1 MIEISRNYEHTTLF
15 SPPSSFETI
24 MLSMNICEH
33 IVVCCGHT
41 FVKVLTI
48 DHPCMSLCSCHFREG
63 HLEVVQFLLKDVKL
77 DISIKD
83 GDGITPLHLACL

>member
-1 MIEISRNYEHTTLF
+1 
-15 SPPSSFETI
+15 
-24 MLSMNICEH
+24 MLSMNVYEL

-63 HLEVVQFLLKDVKL
+63 HLEVVQFLVTNAKL
-77 DISIKD
+77 DANVKG
-83 GDGITPLHLACL
+83 GDYGNTPLHLACL